1 MICTIYNSW
10 EVYNLSIEQL
20 DIFLNFPIISMWNL
34 EKLILILNFGREM
47 ISVVNSHQFFFIT
60 RDNCRHFDW
69 WRHNSKLHAKIK
81 NFTFD
86 RFGMNSTSANS
97 FHEKIEGSHAKFLFL
112 LQNPQ
117 TKLKNLILSGVIDS
131 LKIVLRFSIFE
142 QKMLASA
149 TLRTLKLAA
158 TFFEKLS

>member
-1 MICTIYNSW
+1 M
-10 EVYNLSIEQL
+10 
-20 DIFLNFPIISMWNL
+20 P
-34 EKLILILNFGREM
+34 KLKTLLL
-47 ISVVNSHQFFFIT
+47 T
-60 RDNCRHFDW
+60 DLAC
-69 WRHNSKLHAKIK
+69 
-81 NFTFD
+81 
-86 RFGMNSTSANS
+86 NSTSANS
-97 FHEKIEGSHAKFLFL
+97 FHEKIEGSHTKFLFL